1 MTDVLADLTDIAP
14 PPKASAKAI
23 VDTAAAPSAA
33 PSGQQ
38 APPATAAVPV
48 PAPTAAASLAPSA
61 SAPTAPATAADPS
74 AAVPTPAPAA
84 SSPDARAT
92 GFQGVDGGAEQYSG
106 ATLMVEAYSAVWL
119 LVLGWVVLLWKKQAA
134 LTTRLAGLEAAI
146 DKAAARLDEGAP
158 KSGDAKRA
166 VGADD

>member
-1 MTDVLADLTDIAP
+1 MIDVLADLTDIAP

-23 VDTAAAPSAA
+23 VDTAAAPSNAASAQPAATATATTAA
-33 PSGQQ
+33 PS
-38 APPATAAVPV
+38 A
-48 PAPTAAASLAPSA
+48 APTPSA
-61 SAPTAPATAADPS
+61 EAPTAPATEAPS
-74 AAVPTPAPAA
+74 AAAPSAAPAS

-92 GFQGVDGGAEQYSG
+92 GFQGVDGGAEQYNG

-134 LTTRLAGLEAAI
+134 LTTRLEGLEAAI

>member
-23 VDTAAAPSAA
+23 VDTAAAPSHAASAQPAATATATAAATAA
-33 PSGQQ
+33 PSVALPASAE
-38 APPATAAVPV
+38 APAAP
-48 PAPTAAASLAPSA
+48 AASEAASAAAPSA
-61 SAPTAPATAADPS
+61 APAS
-74 AAVPTPAPAA
+74 

-92 GFQGVDGGAEQYSG
+92 GFQGVDGGAEQYNG

-134 LTTRLAGLEAAI
+134 LTTRLDGLEAAI